1 MKTRPAILPRQPA
14 PKLATSR
21 PCRVP
26 NPLPLATRRLAKRL
40 LQFAELPEPERTR
53 AYNAWLNSAGTP
65 TRNADRQNRVRE
77 FYSLMKAIA
86 KKLSPRDRASMRV
99 LGKAILAKAARSPR
113 SQRPTAPFRARGVAS
128 P

>member
-1 MKTRPAILPRQPA
+1 MKSKRTIPTRPGARKPA
-14 PKLATSR
+14 ATRR
-21 PCRVP
+21 PLVP
-26 NPLPLATRRLAKRL
+26 NPFAPATRRLAKRL

-53 AYNAWLNSAGTP
+53 AYNAWLNSAGSP
-65 TRNADRQNRVRE
+65 KRNADRQNRVRE

-86 KKLSPRDRASMRV
+86 KKLSPRDRASMRA

-113 SQRPTAPFRARGVAS
+113 SQRPTAPLRGRGVAS